1 MKVVLNFLFEF
12 TIVVNIGAIWPFYL
26 PSAFPSLL
34 IVSQWQSSCFTYAI
48 QFFLLIILS
57 FQTFWLFLQQ
67 IISADRKSSPLLVY
81 VVFDLLIQKTFAK
94 NAFFAKC
101 LF

>member
-1 MKVVLNFLFEF
+1 MKDEGCFELFFLIFS
-12 TIVVNIGAIWPFYL
+12 IVVNIGAIWPFYL

-57 FQTFWLFLQQ
+57 FQTFLLLLQHHFVVTKTRQ
-67 IISADRKSSPLLVY
+67 SIYGKDSLV
-81 VVFDLLIQKTFAK
+81 
-94 NAFFAKC
+94 C
-101 LF
+101 